1 MLFNIDKIK
10 SEKKLLQEQV
20 EELEEGFIPTWPMKV
35 HVSFPNFKLNAWASI
50 LGPMSD
56 LSSVIVN
63 IFSLIIL
70 IYV

>member
-1 MLFNIDKIK
+1 MLFILDKIK

-20 EELEEGFIPTWPMKV
+20 EELEEGLPTWPMKV
-35 HVSFPNFKLNAWASI
+35 HASFPNFKLNAWASI